1 MYNTVRA
8 CMSVPTLYRQVCSCT
23 HPARN
28 TLYAAYHAY
37 QHVLCVHSLRARTAY
52 SYDHVK
58 RLDIPRVRKSV
69 HSSSQCPSYSTC
81 ESYPIHHPHRYF
93 PAAFLSRI
101 TSDRSTN
108 TQTDA
113 HQLSHQ
119 HHQVDISISSSIS
132 LLPFSCMEISEKY
145 LKSLL
150 R

>member
-1 MYNTVRA
+1 MYRLCIDKCAHVLTQ
-8 CMSVPTLYRQVCSCT
+8 CGIHCT
-23 HPARN
+23 P
-28 TLYAAYHAY
+28 AY
-37 QHVLCVHSLRARTAY
+37 QHVLCVHSLTARTAY
-52 SYDHVK
+52 PYDHAYDHVK
-58 RLDIPRVRKSV
+58 RIAIPRVRKSV

-93 PAAFLSRI
+93 PAAFFSRI